1 MKKIF
6 SLLAAL
12 LLLISLAG
20 CNSKTDDTTKD
31 DNNVNQTDKDTN
43 TEKDETINPFTKY
56 DSIDELKAELSYTLN
71 SHDDLFTDMT
81 EVTYSIITNSNGD
94 KIVHIEGYKESKDT
108 LTTIT
113 LRASDKF
120 EGKIDLAGIYDEIE
134 DTGIDEEGKH
144 NYQGDKVSLVTWD
157 EDNIHYSLY
166 ITEVPLSSI
175 KWSFGAYKA
184 PFLCAV
190 GMSHIWSESLQG
202 APVTGE
208 PHSDSQVLNSNV

>member
-12 LLLISLAG
+12 LLLMSLTG

-43 TEKDETINPFTKY
+43 NEKDETINPFTKY

-108 LTTIT
+108 LTTII

-175 KWSFGAYKA
+175 K
-184 PFLCAV
+184 
-190 GMSHIWSESLQG
+190 
-202 APVTGE
+202 
-208 PHSDSQVLNSNV
+208 

>member
-1 MKKIF
+1 
-6 SLLAAL
+6 
-12 LLLISLAG
+12 
-20 CNSKTDDTTKD
+20 
-31 DNNVNQTDKDTN
+31 
-43 TEKDETINPFTKY
+43 
-56 DSIDELKAELSYTLN
+56 
-71 SHDDLFTDMT
+71 MT

-175 KWSFGAYKA
+175 K
-184 PFLCAV
+184 
-190 GMSHIWSESLQG
+190 
-202 APVTGE
+202 
-208 PHSDSQVLNSNV
+208 